1 MYFYGIKYIAV
12 KTNPI
17 EDDLLQLVTLRNRL
31 GELGY
36 ADPEYDEAEDQLL
49 EAEDAFN
56 REHGSYLESILLQLH
71 QAHFPGQEVLL
82 PTAYMA
88 AVYRDSVVEEGAYE
102 LPMDEGVLVDWEL
115 PNRTSRKAKLVLV
128 PSPVRWML
136 FDGEGMQCLW
146 SMEEPDRFRTPQ
158 PNSAENQ

>member
-31 GELGY
+31 AELGY

-56 REHGSYLESILLQLH
+56 REHGVYLEGILQQLH

-128 PSPVRWML
+128 PTPVRWML
-136 FDGEGMQCLW
+136 FDGEGLQCLW
-146 SMEEPDRFRTPQ
+146 SIEEPNEYRKPFVQNDEH
-158 PNSAENQ
+158 A

>member
-1 MYFYGIKYIAV
+1 M

-17 EDDLLQLVTLRNRL
+17 EDDLLHLVTLRNRL
-31 GELGY
+31 AELGY
-36 ADPEYDEAEDQLL
+36 ADPEYDEAEDLLL

-56 REHGSYLESILLQLH
+56 REHGSFLENLLQKLH
-71 QAHFPGQEVLL
+71 ETHFPGQEVLL

-102 LPMDEGVLVDWEL
+102 LPMDEGILVDWEL
-115 PNRTSRKAKLVLV
+115 SDRSTRKAKLVLV

-146 SMEEPDRFRTPQ
+146 SMEEPDRFRIPQ
-158 PNSAENQ
+158 TNSGETQQR

>member
-1 MYFYGIKYIAV
+1 M

-17 EDDLLQLVTLRNRL
+17 EDDLLHLVTLRNRL
-31 GELGY
+31 AELGY
-36 ADPEYDEAEDQLL
+36 ADPEYDEAED
-49 EAEDAFN
+49 AFN
-56 REHGSYLESILLQLH
+56 REHGAFLENLLQKLH
-71 QAHFPGQEVLL
+71 EAHFPGQEVLL

-102 LPMDEGVLVDWEL
+102 LPMDEGILVDWEL
-115 PNRTSRKAKLVLV
+115 SDRSTRKAKLVLV

-146 SMEEPDRFRTPQ
+146 SMEEPELFRIPQ
-158 PNSAENQ
+158 TNSGETQ